1 MMLDNVSKQAKEQME
16 KTLQSLKK
24 DLAGL
29 RAGRA
34 NPQLLDRVT
43 VDYYGVPTPLN
54 QVANLSVPEPR
65 LLVISPWNS
74 KMIPAIEKE
83 IIKSDLGINPTN
95 DGKVIRLVFPEL
107 TEERRKEL
115 VKVANKMGEEA
126 KIAIR
131 MARRSAN
138 DKLKKLKKDSEIT
151 EDEQKIG
158 ENEIQKLTDEY
169 VEKVDNML
177 KEKEK
182 EIMEI

>member
-1 MMLDNVSKQAKEQME
+1 MLDDISKQAREQMD
-16 KTLQSLKK
+16 KTLQILKK
-24 DLAGL
+24 DLASL

-34 NPQLLDRVT
+34 NPKLLDRIT
-43 VDYYGVPTPLN
+43 VDYYGVPTPIN

-65 LLVISPWNS
+65 LLVISPWETN
-74 KMIPAIEKE
+74 MIPEIEKA
-83 IIKSDLGINPTN
+83 IMKSDLGINPTN

-115 VKVANKMGEEA
+115 VKLANKMGEDA

-131 MARRSAN
+131 MARRNAN
-138 DKLKKLKKDSEIT
+138 DQIKKLKKNSEIT
-151 EDEQKIG
+151 EDEQKMG
-158 ENEIQKLTDEY
+158 ENEIQKITDEY
-169 VEKVDNML
+169 VKKVDNMI

>member
-1 MMLDNVSKQAKEQME
+1 MLDDISKQAREQMD
-16 KTLQSLKK
+16 KTLQILKK
-24 DLAGL
+24 DLASL

-34 NPQLLDRVT
+34 HHKLIDRIT
-43 VDYYGVPTPLN
+43 VDYYGVPTPIN

-65 LLVISPWNS
+65 LLVISPWETN
-74 KMIPAIEKE
+74 MIPEIEKA
-83 IIKSDLGINPTN
+83 IMKSDLGINPTN

-115 VKVANKMGEEA
+115 VKLANKMGEDA

-131 MARRSAN
+131 MARRNAN
-138 DKLKKLKKDSEIT
+138 DQIKKLKKNSEIT
-151 EDEQKIG
+151 EDEQKMG
-158 ENEIQKLTDEY
+158 ENEIQKITDEY
-169 VEKVDNML
+169 VKKVDNMI

>member
-1 MMLDNVSKQAKEQME
+1 MLDDISKQAREQMD
-16 KTLQSLKK
+16 KTLQILKN
-24 DLAGL
+24 DLASL

-34 NPQLLDRVT
+34 NPKLLDRIT
-43 VDYYGVPTPLN
+43 VDYYGVPTPIN

-65 LLVISPWNS
+65 LLVISPWETN
-74 KMIPAIEKE
+74 MIPEIEKA
-83 IIKSDLGINPTN
+83 IMKSDLGINPTN

-115 VKVANKMGEEA
+115 VKLANKMGEDA

-131 MARRSAN
+131 MARRNAN
-138 DKLKKLKKDSEIT
+138 DQIKKLKKNSEIT
-151 EDEQKIG
+151 EDEQKMG
-158 ENEIQKLTDEY
+158 ENEIQKITDEY
-169 VEKVDNML
+169 VKKVDNMI

>member
-1 MMLDNVSKQAKEQME
+1 MLDDISKQAREQMD
-16 KTLQSLKK
+16 KTLQILKK
-24 DLAGL
+24 DLASL

-34 NPQLLDRVT
+34 NPKLLDRIT
-43 VDYYGVPTPLN
+43 VDYYGVPTPIN

-65 LLVISPWNS
+65 LLVISPWETN
-74 KMIPAIEKE
+74 MIPEIEKA
-83 IIKSDLGINPTN
+83 IMKSDLGINPTN

-115 VKVANKMGEEA
+115 VKLANKMGEDA

-131 MARRSAN
+131 IARRNAN
-138 DKLKKLKKDSEIT
+138 DQIKKLKKNSEIT
-151 EDEQKIG
+151 EDEQKMG
-158 ENEIQKLTDEY
+158 ENEIQKITDEY
-169 VEKVDNML
+169 VKKVDNMI